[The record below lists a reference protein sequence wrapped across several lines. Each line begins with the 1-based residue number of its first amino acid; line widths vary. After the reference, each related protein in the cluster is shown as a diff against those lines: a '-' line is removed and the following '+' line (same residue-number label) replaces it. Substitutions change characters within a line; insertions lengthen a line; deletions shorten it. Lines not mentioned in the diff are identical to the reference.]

1 MKKIKF
7 KLIPFIISLAIV
19 LGSVAGIT
27 LYSYFEYDNNK
38 LRFVA
43 DYFHYEDYKS
53 IETTTQID
61 EFIDM
66 TTYAHQ
72 HINSGLKFFD
82 VKSKKEYTNVPS
94 DNSKNFIN
102 GVTWDNGVLHIPGYF
117 DLKVYAETL
126 YNTEDEKWVF
136 SYYIYLYNVNYET
149 KDLINHLYFS
159 FVEGIGESSE
169 GELYGTTKLDT
180 VIKEFKDGEN
190 GGANAINLPTF
201 QYSGNHSSSYTMY
214 IHDNNAVN
222 HGLTDDVPYVYRLT
236 ALNETLSESSELDD
250 DIEERRWFAEL
261 EESTFSIFYSGTDS
275 LSDAI
280 TNGTTDE
287 IQEIVRGTYVNPYK
301 DAEAFNKLA
310 EEENSDIKLGYSK
323 NLYKA
328 GYFQFIIGRI
338 VIEGLVTL
346 VISGILA
353 VLFYLIWQ
361 DDEEEPKTRVKTL
374 KKK

>member
-53 IETTTQID
+53 VETETQID

-72 HINSGLKFFD
+72 HINSGLKFHD
-82 VKSKKEYTNVPS
+82 VKSKKEYTSVPS

-102 GVTWDNGVLHIPGYF
+102 GATWDNGVLHVPGYF
-117 DLKVYAETL
+117 DLKMYAETF
-126 YNTEDEKWVF
+126 YNENDEKWVF

-149 KDLINHLYFS
+149 KNIINNLYFC
-159 FVEGIGESSE
+159 FVDGIGDAEE
-169 GELYGTTKLDT
+169 GEFYGTTKLDT
-180 VIKEFKDGEN
+180 IIQEFKDGDS
-190 GGANAINLPTF
+190 GSANAINLPSF
-201 QYSGNHSSSYTMY
+201 QYTGKHSSSYTMY
-214 IHDNNAVN
+214 VHDNNAIN
-222 HGLTDDVPYVYRLT
+222 HGITDDVPYVYRLT
-236 ALNETLSESSELDD
+236 ALNETLSETSELDD
-250 DIEERRWFAEL
+250 NIESRRWFYEL
-261 EESTFSIFYSGTDS
+261 EETTFSIFYSGTNS
-275 LSDAI
+275 LSDAL

-287 IQEIVRGTYVNPYK
+287 IKEIVRGTYVNPYK
-301 DAEAFNKLA
+301 NAEDFNELA
-310 EEENSDIKLGYSK
+310 LEDDSDIKLGYSK

-328 GYFQFIIGRI
+328 GYFKFIIGRI

-346 VISGILA
+346 VISGVLA
-353 VLFYLIWQ
+353 ILFYLIWQ
-361 DDEEEPKTRVKTL
+361 DDEDEPKVRVKIA